1 MFLDSLFSSDL
12 LLLVPSFFLIF
23 SLLLII
29 VYSVFRSKDSFSNFL
44 VEDVVL
50 KVSFSLFLFIPLLL
64 NQISVNWKAFNFYFS
79 WDNLS
84 NVSLIL
90 ITILMIL
97 IFVSSFTYF
106 KYEEV
111 FTFEFGILAF
121 FYLIGVYLLFLSN
134 DFFSLYLGIEMQS
147 FVLYVLCSYKRDAF
161 SSEAGLKYFVLGAFS
176 SGILLFGISLIYG
189 FTGSTNF
196 DDIYS
201 LFFPYLA
208 FLFPNN
214 GFLIGFVF
222 FSVGFLFKLGVF
234 PFHMWVPDV
243 YEGSPTIVTAILA
256 VLSKFVIAVA
266 FIKIYMYVFF
276 SFSFYW
282 YRIFLILGS
291 FSVIFASVAALYQ
304 DKIKRLLAY
313 SGIAHMGYVLLA
325 ASSNSIE
332 GFFAAYYYLIVYS
345 ITGLGIFVILLS
357 VRKYTN
363 YLKIKN
369 LSDFSSLFRNNPV
382 VAFSFSI
389 FMFSLA
395 GIPPLAGF
403 FSKLFVFMSL
413 IKVESYL
420 ISTIVILTSVISAVY
435 YLWIIKIIFFKD
447 YDIKTYYL
455 PINLIQSNIILSV
468 LILNL
473 FIFLF
478 QNAISV
484 WIINFIFSWYF

>member
-1 MFLDSLFSSDL
+1 MLLNNIFSLDL
-12 LLLVPSFFLIF
+12 LFLIPAFFLILSILF
-23 SLLLII
+23 VI
-29 VYSVFRSKDSFSNFL
+29 VYSVFLANKGFSIFL
-44 VEDVVL
+44 VEDVIL
-50 KVSFSLFLFIPLLL
+50 QISFSLSFFVFLIT
-64 NQISVNWKAFNFYFS
+64 NQISLNWKAFNFYFS
-79 WDNLS
+79 WDSLS
-84 NVSLIL
+84 NFSLIFIILLLIL
-90 ITILMIL
+90 IL
-97 IFVSSFTYF
+97 ISSYTYF
-106 KYEEV
+106 RHEEI
-111 FTFEFGILAF
+111 FTFEFGILTY

-189 FTGSTNF
+189 FSGSTNF

-201 LFFPYLA
+201 LFFPAVSL
-208 FLFPNN
+208 LSVNT
-214 GFLIGFVF
+214 GFLIGFIF
-222 FSVGFLFKLGVF
+222 FSVGFFFKLGVF

-243 YEGSPTIVTAILA
+243 YEGSPTIVTTILA

-282 YRIFLILGS
+282 YRIFLVLGT
-291 FSVIFASVAALYQ
+291 FSVVFASVAALYQ

-325 ASSNSIE
+325 ASTNNIE
-332 GFFAAYYYLIVYS
+332 GFFAAYYYLLVYS
-345 ITGLGIFVILLS
+345 FTGLGIFIILLS

-363 YLKIKN
+363 YLKIKT

-382 VAFSFSI
+382 IAFSFSA

-403 FSKLFVFMSL
+403 FSKLFVFLSL

-420 ISTIVILTSVISAVY
+420 VSSLVIVTSVVSAVY
-435 YLWIIKIIFFKD
+435 YLWIIKVIFFKD
-447 YDIKTYYL
+447 YEVKTYYA
-455 PINLIQSNIILSV
+455 PINLIQSNIVLFV
-468 LILNL
+468 LILNF

-478 QNAISV
+478 QNALSV
-484 WIINFIFSWYF
+484 WIINLIFSWYF

>member
-1 MFLDSLFSSDL
+1 MLLNNIFSLDL
-12 LLLVPSFFLIF
+12 LFLIPAFFLILSILF
-23 SLLLII
+23 VI
-29 VYSVFRSKDSFSNFL
+29 VYSVFLANKGFSIFL
-44 VEDVVL
+44 VEDVIL
-50 KVSFSLFLFIPLLL
+50 QISFSLSFFVFLIT
-64 NQISVNWKAFNFYFS
+64 NQISLNWKAFNFYFS
-79 WDNLS
+79 WDSLS
-84 NVSLIL
+84 NFSLIFITLLLIL
-90 ITILMIL
+90 IL
-97 IFVSSFTYF
+97 ISSYTYF
-106 KYEEV
+106 RHEEI
-111 FTFEFGILAF
+111 FTFEFGILAY

-189 FTGSTNF
+189 FSGSTNF

-201 LFFPYLA
+201 LFFPAVSL
-208 FLFPNN
+208 LSVNT
-214 GFLIGFVF
+214 GFLIGFIF
-222 FSVGFLFKLGVF
+222 FSVGFFFKLGVF

-243 YEGSPTIVTAILA
+243 YEGSPTIVTTILA
-256 VLSKFVIAVA
+256 VLSKFVIAIA

-282 YRIFLILGS
+282 YRIFLVLGT
-291 FSVIFASVAALYQ
+291 FSVVFASIAALYQ

-325 ASSNSIE
+325 ASTNNIE
-332 GFFAAYYYLIVYS
+332 GFFAAYYYLLVYS
-345 ITGLGIFVILLS
+345 FTGLGIFIILLS

-363 YLKIKN
+363 YLKIKT

-382 VAFSFSI
+382 IAFSFSA

-403 FSKLFVFMSL
+403 FSKLFVFLSL

-420 ISTIVILTSVISAVY
+420 VSSLVIVTSVVSAVY
-435 YLWIIKIIFFKD
+435 YLWIIKVIFFKD
-447 YDIKTYYL
+447 YEVKTYYA
-455 PINLIQSNIILSV
+455 PINLIQSNIVLFV
-468 LILNL
+468 LILNF

-478 QNAISV
+478 QNALSV
-484 WIINFIFSWYF
+484 LIINLIFSWYF